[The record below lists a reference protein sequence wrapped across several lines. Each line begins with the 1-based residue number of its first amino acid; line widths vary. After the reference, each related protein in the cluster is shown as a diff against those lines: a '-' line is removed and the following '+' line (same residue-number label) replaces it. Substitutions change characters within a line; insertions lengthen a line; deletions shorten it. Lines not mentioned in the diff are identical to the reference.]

1 MAGGGAIKGR
11 VVAPLK
17 SFVSRGMDRQATQPA
32 AVPSGRKRR
41 RVSKKQKQEEEAQ
54 ARALEMKARDELE
67 MAQIGLS
74 RAEAEALEMKFN
86 RDLEMAQSGLSRA
99 KAEALD
105 KQATQPPTSELMV
118 ALKALSKAE
127 DPLPPPTPSPIN
139 ELMEGTLKDYEEECV
154 EEGTFH
160 SDPATEV
167 WEWEVLDQMDTQFNQ
182 LLYESC
188 PFHPHRFL
196 ECVNPQSNFGP
207 LRFKCPQEGC
217 PVYLFE
223 DTREVMMEKLKE
235 DTHPQVHA
243 RVKRGELKCRCGFVP
258 KMKLSRTA
266 KNYNKVF
273 FSCGS
278 FLTHAKPCGYF
289 QWLHG
294 PLWCPRE
301 QAQPTLRRWV
311 KDKPVPL
318 LKGKSP
324 EMEKPRPWGMHAME
338 RSDPE
343 IEKMRHSPWLKQFGD
358 SIQAQE
364 YERRRRQLYGN
375 FGSSCLF

>member
-1 MAGGGAIKGR
+1 ME
-11 VVAPLK
+11 
-17 SFVSRGMDRQATQPA
+17 RQATQPA

-41 RVSKKQKQEEEAQ
+41 RVSSKKPKLEEEAQ
-54 ARALEMKARDELE
+54 APAPDMKATRELE
-67 MAQIGLS
+67 MALIGLP
-74 RAEAEALEMKFN
+74 R
-86 RDLEMAQSGLSRA
+86 
-99 KAEALD
+99 AEALD
-105 KQATQPPTSELMV
+105 MKATQPPTSELVV
-118 ALKALSKAE
+118 ALNALPRA
-127 DPLPPPTPSPIN
+127 DPLPPPTASPVQSVN
-139 ELMEGTLKDYEEECV
+139 ELMEGTLKDYEEECI

-160 SDPATEV
+160 SDPTTEV
-167 WEWEVLDQMDTQFNQ
+167 GEWEVQDLDHMETQLNH
-182 LLYESC
+182 LLYETC
-188 PFHPHRFL
+188 PFHPHQFIH
-196 ECVNPQSNFGP
+196 CVNPQTQFGQ

-223 DTREVMMEKLKE
+223 ESREVMMEKLKE
-235 DTHPQVHA
+235 DTHPQVRA
-243 RVKRGELKCRCGFVP
+243 RLQRGELKCRCGFVP

-311 KDKPVPL
+311 KDTPPGIQYREDQPIPL
-318 LKGKSP
+318 WKGKSQ
-324 EMEKPRPWGMHAME
+324 EMDFVKRNRPWFN
-338 RSDPE
+338 
-343 IEKMRHSPWLKQFGD
+343 QFGE
-358 SIQAQE
+358 SAKAQE
-364 YERRRRQLYGN
+364 GEYEKKRHLHKN

>member
-1 MAGGGAIKGR
+1 
-11 VVAPLK
+11 
-17 SFVSRGMDRQATQPA
+17 MDRQATQPA

-41 RVSKKQKQEEEAQ
+41 RVSSKKPKEEAPALDLKA
-54 ARALEMKARDELE
+54 ARELEMKATRDLE
-67 MAQIGLS
+67 MTQIGLS
-74 RAEAEALEMKFN
+74 RPEAEALEKKVLQ
-86 RDLEMAQSGLSRA
+86 DPSSELSVALKALSRA
-99 KAEALD
+99 ELLDRKA
-105 KQATQPPTSELMV
+105 KQPPTSELV
-118 ALKALSKAE
+118 IALNALPKAADLTPLS
-127 DPLPPPTPSPIN
+127 TPSPTDQSVN
-139 ELMEGTLKDYEEECV
+139 ALMEGTLKDYEEECI
-154 EEGTFH
+154 EEGG
-160 SDPATEV
+160 E
-167 WEWEVLDQMDTQFNQ
+167 ELNQMDTQFNQ
-182 LLYESC
+182 LLYEAC

-243 RVKRGELKCRCGFVP
+243 RVKHGELKCKCGFVP

-311 KDKPVPL
+311 KDTPVPL
-318 LKGKSP
+318 LRGKDP
-324 EMEKPRPWGMHAME
+324 EKERPWGMHAVEMRYGE
-338 RSDPE
+338 RPNPA
-343 IEKMRHSPWLKQFGD
+343 IEKLKYDPWLKQFGD
-358 SIQAQE
+358 SVQAQE
-364 YERRRRQLYGN
+364 REFERRRHLHKN

>member
-1 MAGGGAIKGR
+1 
-11 VVAPLK
+11 
-17 SFVSRGMDRQATQPA
+17 MDRQATQPA

-41 RVSKKQKQEEEAQ
+41 RVSSKKPKEEAPALDMKA
-54 ARALEMKARDELE
+54 ARELEMKATRDLE
-67 MAQIGLS
+67 MTQIGLS
-74 RAEAEALEMKFN
+74 RAEAEALEKKVLQ
-86 RDLEMAQSGLSRA
+86 D
-99 KAEALD
+99 
-105 KQATQPPTSELMV
+105 PTSELSV
-118 ALKALSKAE
+118 ALKAQSRAE
-127 DPLPPPTPSPIN
+127 DPPPTPSPTDQSVN
-139 ELMEGTLKDYEEECV
+139 DLMEGTLKEYEEECV
-154 EEGTFH
+154 EEGTK
-160 SDPATEV
+160 V
-167 WEWEVLDQMDTQFNQ
+167 GEWEVLDQMDTQFNQ
-182 LLYESC
+182 LLYEAC

-258 KMKLSRTA
+258 KMKLSRTT

-311 KDKPVPL
+311 KDCPVPL
-318 LKGKSP
+318 LKGKGP
-324 EMEKPRPWGMHAME
+324 EKERPWGMHHVEMRYVE
-338 RSDPE
+338 RPNPE
-343 IEKMRHSPWLKQFGD
+343 IEKIKRSPWMNQFGD
-358 SIQAQE
+358 SVKAQE
-364 YERRRRQLYGN
+364 REFERRRHLYGN
-375 FGSSCLF
+375 FGSSVLF

>member
-1 MAGGGAIKGR
+1 
-11 VVAPLK
+11 
-17 SFVSRGMDRQATQPA
+17 MDRQATQPA

-41 RVSKKQKQEEEAQ
+41 RVSSKKPKEEAPALDMKA
-54 ARALEMKARDELE
+54 ARELEMKATRDLE
-67 MAQIGLS
+67 MTQIGLS
-74 RAEAEALEMKFN
+74 RAEAEALEKKVLQ
-86 RDLEMAQSGLSRA
+86 D
-99 KAEALD
+99 
-105 KQATQPPTSELMV
+105 PTSELSV
-118 ALKALSKAE
+118 ALKALSRAE
-127 DPLPPPTPSPIN
+127 DPPPTPSPTDQSVN
-139 ELMEGTLKDYEEECV
+139 DLMEGTLKEYEEECV
-154 EEGTFH
+154 EEGTCP

-167 WEWEVLDQMDTQFNQ
+167 GEWEVLDQMDTQFNQ
-182 LLYESC
+182 LLYEAC

-207 LRFKCPQEGC
+207 LRFKCPQEKC

-243 RVKRGELKCRCGFVP
+243 RVKHGELKCRCGFVP

-278 FLTHAKPCGYF
+278 FVPGREPCGYF

-311 KDKPVPL
+311 KDTPPELQYKKECLPVPL
-318 LKGKSP
+318 LKGKFP
-324 EMEKPRPWGMHAME
+324 EMEKPLPWGMHHVE

-343 IEKMRHSPWLKQFGD
+343 IEKMRRSPWMNQFGE
-358 SIQAQE
+358 SVKAQE
-364 YERRRRQLYGN
+364 REYEKRRHLHKN
-375 FGSSCLF
+375 FGSSVLF

>member
-1 MAGGGAIKGR
+1 MSITRCITRGKRRGYKRQGR
-11 VVAPLK
+11 RSLGVILQVE
-17 SFVSRGMDRQATQPA
+17 GMNRQATQPA

-54 ARALEMKARDELE
+54 ARALQMKADHDLE
-67 MAQIGLS
+67 MAELGLS
-74 RAEAEALEMKFN
+74 RAELLEMK
-86 RDLEMAQSGLSRA
+86 
-99 KAEALD
+99 
-105 KQATQPPTSELMV
+105 ATQPPTSELV
-118 ALKALSKAE
+118 IALNALPKAE

-139 ELMEGTLKDYEEECV
+139 ELMEGTLKDYKEECV
-154 EEGTFH
+154 EEGQ
-160 SDPATEV
+160 SDPVTDV
-167 WEWEVLDQMDTQFNQ
+167 GEWEDLDQMDTQLNQ

-188 PFHPHRFL
+188 PFHPHQFL
-196 ECVNPQSNFGP
+196 ECVNPQTSFGP

-223 DTREVMMEKLKE
+223 DTREVMMEALKK

-243 RVKRGELKCRCGFVP
+243 RVKHGELKCKCGFVP

-301 QAQPTLRRWV
+301 PAQPILRRWV
-311 KDKPVPL
+311 KDTPVPL
-318 LKGKSP
+318 LKGP
-324 EMEKPRPWGMHAME
+324 EKERPWGMHTVE
-338 RSDPE
+338 RYHGERPDPA
-343 IEKMRHSPWLKQFGD
+343 IEKIKYDPWMKQFGD
-358 SIQAQE
+358 SVKAQDRE
-364 YERRRRQLYGN
+364 FERRRHLHKN
-375 FGSSCLF
+375 FGSTVLF

>member
-1 MAGGGAIKGR
+1 
-11 VVAPLK
+11 
-17 SFVSRGMDRQATQPA
+17 MDRQATQPA

-41 RVSKKQKQEEEAQ
+41 RVSSKKPKGKEEGSVPDMIAT
-54 ARALEMKARDELE
+54 RDLE

-74 RAEAEALEMKFN
+74 RAEAEALEK
-86 RDLEMAQSGLSRA
+86 
-99 KAEALD
+99 KIALD
-105 KQATQPPTSELMV
+105 KKATQPPTSELV
-118 ALKALSKAE
+118 IALNALPKAADLT
-127 DPLPPPTPSPIN
+127 PLPTPSPTDQSVN

-167 WEWEVLDQMDTQFNQ
+167 GEWEVLDEMDTQFNQ
-182 LLYESC
+182 LLYEAC
-188 PFHPHRFL
+188 PFHPHRFI
-196 ECVNPQSNFGP
+196 ECVNPRSNFAP
-207 LRFKCPQEGC
+207 LMFKCPQEGC

-223 DTREVMMEKLKE
+223 DTREVMMEALKK

-243 RVKRGELKCRCGFVP
+243 RIKHGELKCKCGFVP

-266 KNYNKVF
+266 KNHNKVF

-278 FLTHAKPCGYF
+278 FLMHAKPCGYF

-311 KDKPVPL
+311 KDCPVPL
-318 LKGKSP
+318 LKGKDP
-324 EMEKPRPWGMHAME
+324 EKERPWGMHHTEMRFVE
-338 RSDPE
+338 RPDAA
-343 IEKMRHSPWLKQFGD
+343 IEKIRRSPWMNQFGD
-358 SIQAQE
+358 SVKAQERE
-364 YERRRRQLYGN
+364 YERRRHLHKN

>member
-1 MAGGGAIKGR
+1 ME
-11 VVAPLK
+11 
-17 SFVSRGMDRQATQPA
+17 RQVTQPA

-41 RVSKKQKQEEEAQ
+41 RVSSKKPKEEAP
-54 ARALEMKARDELE
+54 APALDMKATRDLE

-74 RAEAEALEMKFN
+74 RAEAEALEMKVT
-86 RDLEMAQSGLSRA
+86 R
-99 KAEALD
+99 
-105 KQATQPPTSELMV
+105 PPTSELV
-118 ALKALSKAE
+118 LALKALPRAE
-127 DPLPPPTPSPIN
+127 DPPPPTTPSPIN
-139 ELMEGTLKDYEEECV
+139 ELMEGTLKDYEEECI
-154 EEGTFH
+154 EEGT
-160 SDPATEV
+160 SSLATEV
-167 WEWEVLDQMDTQFNQ
+167 GEEQVLNQMDTQLNQ

-188 PFHPHRFL
+188 PFHPHRFI

-223 DTREVMMEKLKE
+223 DTREVMMEALKK

-311 KDKPVPL
+311 KDTPPELQYKKECLPVPL
-318 LKGKSP
+318 LKGKGP
-324 EMEKPRPWGMHAME
+324 EMEGSPPWEMHHVERP
-338 RSDPE
+338 DPD
-343 IEKMRHSPWLKQFGD
+343 IEKMRRSPWMNQFGE
-358 SIQAQE
+358 SIKAQE
-364 YERRRRQLYGN
+364 REYEKRRHLHKN
-375 FGSSCLF
+375 FGSSVLF

>member
-1 MAGGGAIKGR
+1 
-11 VVAPLK
+11 
-17 SFVSRGMDRQATQPA
+17 MDRQATQPA

-41 RVSKKQKQEEEAQ
+41 RVSSKKPKEEVPVLDRKA
-54 ARALEMKARDELE
+54 ARELEMKATRDLE
-67 MAQIGLS
+67 MTQIGLS
-74 RAEAEALEMKFN
+74 RPEAEALEKKVLQ
-86 RDLEMAQSGLSRA
+86 DPSSELSVALKALSRA
-99 KAEALD
+99 ELLD
-105 KQATQPPTSELMV
+105 RKATQPPTSELMV
-118 ALKALSKAE
+118 ALKALPRAE
-127 DPLPPPTPSPIN
+127 DPPPTPSPIN
-139 ELMEGTLKDYEEECV
+139 ELMEGTLKEYEEECV

-167 WEWEVLDQMDTQFNQ
+167 GEWEVLDQMDTQFNQ
-182 LLYESC
+182 LLYEAC

-223 DTREVMMEKLKE
+223 DTREVMLEKLKE

-243 RVKRGELKCRCGFVP
+243 RVKHGELKCRCGFVP

-294 PLWCPRE
+294 PIWCPRE
-301 QAQPTLRRWV
+301 QAQPTLRGWV
-311 KDKPVPL
+311 KDTPPELQFRLQHKL
-318 LKGKSP
+318 MKGP
-324 EMEKPRPWGMHAME
+324 ERL
-338 RSDPE
+338 DPA
-343 IEKMRHSPWLKQFGD
+343 IEKMKRDPWLNQFSD
-358 SIQAQE
+358 SVKAQE
-364 YERRRRQLYGN
+364 REFERRRHLHKN

>member
-1 MAGGGAIKGR
+1 
-11 VVAPLK
+11 
-17 SFVSRGMDRQATQPA
+17 MDRQATQPA

-41 RVSKKQKQEEEAQ
+41 RVSSKKPKGKEEVPVLDMKAT
-54 ARALEMKARDELE
+54 RDLEMT
-67 MAQIGLS
+67 QIGLS
-74 RAEAEALEMKFN
+74 RAEAEAL
-86 RDLEMAQSGLSRA
+86 
-99 KAEALD
+99 D
-105 KQATQPPTSELMV
+105 KKATQPPTSELV
-118 ALKALSKAE
+118 ITLNALPKATDLS
-127 DPLPPPTPSPIN
+127 PLPTPSPTDQSVN
-139 ELMEGTLKDYEEECV
+139 DLMEGTLKEYEEECV

-167 WEWEVLDQMDTQFNQ
+167 GEWEVLDQMDTQFNQ
-182 LLYESC
+182 LLYEAC

-207 LRFKCPQEGC
+207 LRFKCPQERC

-243 RVKRGELKCRCGFVP
+243 RVKRGELRCKCGFVP

-273 FSCGS
+273 FSCGN

-311 KDKPVPL
+311 KDTPPVPL
-318 LKGKSP
+318 LKGPERYHGERPDP
-324 EMEKPRPWGMHAME
+324 EMEK
-338 RSDPE
+338 
-343 IEKMRHSPWLKQFGD
+343 MRRSPWLNQFGE
-358 SIQAQE
+358 SIKAQERE
-364 YERRRRQLYGN
+364 YERRRHLHKN
-375 FGSSCLF
+375 FGSMGLF

>member
-1 MAGGGAIKGR
+1 
-11 VVAPLK
+11 
-17 SFVSRGMDRQATQPA
+17 MDRQATQPA

-41 RVSKKQKQEEEAQ
+41 RVSSKKPKGKEEVPV
-54 ARALEMKARDELE
+54 LDMKATRDLE

-74 RAEAEALEMKFN
+74 RAEAEAL
-86 RDLEMAQSGLSRA
+86 
-99 KAEALD
+99 D
-105 KQATQPPTSELMV
+105 KKATQPPTSELVV
-118 ALKALSKAE
+118 ALNALPRAE

-167 WEWEVLDQMDTQFNQ
+167 GEWEVLDQMDTQFNQ

-188 PFHPHRFL
+188 PFHPHRFI

-243 RVKRGELKCRCGFVP
+243 RLKHGELKCRCGFVP

-266 KNYNKVF
+266 KNYQKVF

-278 FLTHAKPCGYF
+278 FIPGEEPCGYF

-311 KDKPVPL
+311 KESLPVPL
-318 LKGKSP
+318 LKGKGR
-324 EMEKPRPWGMHAME
+324 EMERPLPWEMHHVE
-338 RSDPE
+338 RPDTN
-343 IEKMRHSPWLKQFGD
+343 IEKMRRSPWMNQFGE
-358 SIQAQE
+358 SVKAQE
-364 YERRRRQLYGN
+364 REYEKRRHLHKN
-375 FGSSCLF
+375 FGSSVLF

>member
-1 MAGGGAIKGR
+1 
-11 VVAPLK
+11 
-17 SFVSRGMDRQATQPA
+17 MDRQATQPA

-41 RVSKKQKQEEEAQ
+41 RVSSKKPKGKEEVPV
-54 ARALEMKARDELE
+54 LDMKATRDLE

-74 RAEAEALEMKFN
+74 RAEAEALEKKVI
-86 RDLEMAQSGLSRA
+86 RDLEMTQIGLSRA
-99 KAEALD
+99 DAEALD
-105 KQATQPPTSELMV
+105 KQATQSPTSELV
-118 ALKALSKAE
+118 IALNALPKATDLT
-127 DPLPPPTPSPIN
+127 PLPTPSPTDQSVN
-139 ELMEGTLKDYEEECV
+139 ELMEGTLKEYEEECV

-167 WEWEVLDQMDTQFNQ
+167 GEWEVLDQMDTQLNQ

-196 ECVNPQSNFGP
+196 ECVNPQANFGP
-207 LRFKCPQEGC
+207 LRFKCPQERC

-235 DTHPQVHA
+235 DTHPQVRA
-243 RVKRGELKCRCGFVP
+243 RLQRGELKCKCGFVP
-258 KMKLSRTA
+258 KMKLSRTT

-278 FLTHAKPCGYF
+278 FLMHAKPCGYF

-301 QAQPTLRRWV
+301 QAQPTLRRW
-311 KDKPVPL
+311 DKESLPVPL
-318 LKGKSP
+318 LKGKGPEKEQSPPWGMHHVERHYVERPDP
-324 EMEKPRPWGMHAME
+324 EMEK
-338 RSDPE
+338 
-343 IEKMRHSPWLKQFGD
+343 MRRSPWLNQFGE
-358 SIQAQE
+358 SVKAQE
-364 YERRRRQLYGN
+364 REFERRRQLHKN
-375 FGSSCLF
+375 FGSMGLF

>member
-1 MAGGGAIKGR
+1 MASREAERGAIKGR
-11 VVAPLK
+11 QEAPLE
-17 SFVSRGMDRQATQPA
+17 SFFSRGIDRQATQPA

-54 ARALEMKARDELE
+54 A
-67 MAQIGLS
+67 Q
-74 RAEAEALEMKFN
+74 
-86 RDLEMAQSGLSRA
+86 
-99 KAEALD
+99 ALD
-105 KQATQPPTSELMV
+105 KQASQPPTSELV
-118 ALKALSKAE
+118 IALNALPKAADLT
-127 DPLPPPTPSPIN
+127 PLPTPSPTDQSVN
-139 ELMEGTLKDYEEECV
+139 ELMEGTLKEYEEECV

-167 WEWEVLDQMDTQFNQ
+167 GEWEVLDQMDTQLNQ
-182 LLYESC
+182 LLYEAC
-188 PFHPHRFL
+188 PFHPQRFL
-196 ECVNPQSNFGP
+196 ECGNPQSNFGP
-207 LRFKCPQEGC
+207 LRFKCPQEKC

-223 DTREVMMEKLKE
+223 DTREVMIEKLKE
-235 DTHPQVHA
+235 DTHPQVRA
-243 RVKRGELKCRCGFVP
+243 RLQRGESRCKCGFVP

-311 KDKPVPL
+311 KDCPVPL
-318 LKGKSP
+318 LKGKIP
-324 EMEKPRPWGMHAME
+324 EMEKPLPWGMHHVE
-338 RSDPE
+338 RYHVERPDSE
-343 IEKMRHSPWLKQFGD
+343 MEKMKRNPWLNQFGE
-358 SIQAQE
+358 SAEAQE
-364 YERRRRQLYGN
+364 REFERRRQLHKN
-375 FGSSCLF
+375 FGSMGLF